1 MRCAAIPVRD
11 CRVFLLCG
19 RQDPWSV
26 GRNGGT
32 MADSQKKPSGA
43 KKKKKPSGAKTK
55 TTTGSTAAKNSRVK
69 AVRGKTP
76 CVDGAGQLRVAAD
89 QWLGWN
95 SDTIANALAD
105 KAANGDLA
113 SAKALLTLADGK
125 KASAEEVK
133 KMCGPS
139 LAAQWA
145 AEPHWQGGEGGSKE
159 QGTGNSERRSN
170 KR

>member
-32 MADSQKKPSGA
+32 MADSQ
-43 KKKKKPSGAKTK
+43 KKPSGAKTK